1 MSFNFECIPKL
12 LCELPVN
19 LVSWERFASKR
30 DLLIL
35 SSDVHNRNEVQRGV
49 NIKIFV
55 ASNLDNYDLEKFLVI
70 VFEFFSYLVTFL
82 STLIM

>member
-1 MSFNFECIPKL
+1 MGGFSFAGKLGVLVLNALQNL

-19 LVSWERFASKR
+19 LMSWERFASKR

-49 NIKIFV
+49 NIK
-55 ASNLDNYDLEKFLVI
+55 SL
-70 VFEFFSYLVTFL
+70 
-82 STLIM
+82 

>member
-19 LVSWERFASKR
+19 LMSWERFASKR

-35 SSDVHNRNEVQRGV
+35 SSDVHNRNEVQHGV
-49 NIKIFV
+49 NK
-55 ASNLDNYDLEKFLVI
+55 NPL
-70 VFEFFSYLVTFL
+70 
-82 STLIM
+82 